1 MASGKQARSTGQ
13 WRPAGIAAWAVIGG
27 LLVACKPPGETR
39 RIPEGNAEARGLAL
53 IESAGCGACH
63 EIPGVDWPKGRL
75 GPSLAGFDDV
85 GLIAGAL
92 PNRPGTLAAFIRD
105 APAVKP
111 GSTMPPMP
119 LSESQAA
126 DIAAYLYGIDHD

>member
-1 MASGKQARSTGQ
+1 MASGNQARSSGQ
-13 WRPAGIAAWAVIGG
+13 WRLAGIVASAVTGG
-27 LLVACKPPGETR
+27 LLVACKPPAETR
-39 RIPEGNAEARGLAL
+39 RVPEGTAEARGLAL

-92 PNRPGTLAAFIRD
+92 PNRPGTLAAFIRN
-105 APAVKP
+105 APSVKP

-126 DIAAYLYGIDHD
+126 DIAAYLYGVDHD